1 MNIFNYISKIVYK
14 DSKFSLYLITYFA
27 IKFKLARV
35 LQLESFYTFRS
46 NLFAT
51 FDINVDIRFNEIRLT
66 IKSLLI
72 LS

>member
-1 MNIFNYISKIVYK
+1 MNVKALVINI
-14 DSKFSLYLITYFA
+14 A
-27 IKFKLARV
+27 IKFKLSTV
-35 LQLESFYTFRS
+35 LQLESFYINHFIYGK

-51 FDINVDIRFNEIRLT
+51 FDINVDFRFNEIRLT